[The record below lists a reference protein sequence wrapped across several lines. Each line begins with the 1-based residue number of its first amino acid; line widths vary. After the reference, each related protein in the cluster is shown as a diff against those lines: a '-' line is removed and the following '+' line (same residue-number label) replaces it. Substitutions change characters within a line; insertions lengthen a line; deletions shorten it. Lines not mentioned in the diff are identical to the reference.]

1 MRGLPRWLL
10 VPALLGALFVVVP
23 VVAMVGRVE
32 LAPGP
37 DGTGGFWALVTSP
50 AALDALGLS
59 LRTALAATACC
70 VVLGTPMAL
79 VLARTTFP
87 GQRVARA
94 LVLLPLVLPPVV
106 GGIALLHTFG
116 RRGLIGRHLEVL
128 GVEVAFTTTAVVLA
142 QTFVAL
148 PFLVLSLEGALR
160 TQDTRLEDV
169 AATLGAG
176 PTTVLRRVTLPRV
189 LPGLLSGAVLAFAR
203 ALGEFGATLTFAGAL
218 QGVTQT
224 LPLEIYLQRSADPD
238 SAVALSFVLVV
249 VAVLI
254 TAVVHGPG
262 VLGGPGTRPRRGAR
276 GSSPDGGPHPRAVVS
291 APRPAGRTSGTS
303 GKPVL
308 HTGAPPAALTVRA
321 VVPGR
326 GLDVDLT
333 VAPGEVVAVL
343 GENGAGKSTLVQVVA
358 GLLTRGEAP
367 GARVTVGHD
376 DVSGLP
382 PRRRH
387 LAWLSQRPLLF
398 EHLSVED
405 DVAFGLRSRGVPRA
419 RAREEAR
426 DALARVGAADLARR
440 RSTDLSGG
448 QAQRVAIARALVTDP
463 RVLLLDEPLAS
474 LDVGVAQH
482 VRTVLHHA
490 QREHPRTTLLVTH
503 DLLDVLLLADR
514 VVVLEGGRVVE
525 DGPVDAVL
533 TRPRSRFAARLAGVN
548 LLVGSVAHVAV
559 PEPARTAGGG
569 APGAAG
575 ATADGT
581 TDLVEGATDTPGVE
595 ALAREVTVTVDG
607 VEVRVRGTAGEPL
620 VVGDGAVAVFEP
632 RAVAVHR
639 TTPEGSPRN
648 AYRVVVTSVE
658 PHGPLL
664 RVWGRAVDDGPGDL
678 TAGATT
684 AVGQDAPRLAADLTP
699 RAVAELGLV
708 PGERVWFV
716 VKAAEVRVHPR

>member
-160 TQDTRLEDV
+160 TQETRLEDV
-169 AATLGAG
+169 AATLGAR

-276 GSSPDGGPHPRAVVS
+276 GSLPDDGPRPRAVVS
-291 APRPAGRTSGTS
+291 APRQADRPADRAAAAVGAAART
-303 GKPVL
+303 
-308 HTGAPPAALTVRA
+308 PPAALAVRA
-321 VVPGR
+321 VVPER

-376 DVSGLP
+376 DVSRLP

-405 DVAFGLRSRGVPRA
+405 DVAFGLLSRGVPRA
-419 RAREEAR
+419 RARGEAR

-533 TRPRSRFAARLAGVN
+533 SRPRSRFAARLAGVN
-548 LLVGSVAHVAV
+548 LLAGSVAHVAV

-569 APGAAG
+569 APETAG
-575 ATADGT
+575 GTADG
-581 TDLVEGATDTPGVE
+581 TDLVEGATDAPGAE
-595 ALAREVTVTVDG
+595 TLAREVTVAVDG
-607 VEVRVRGTAGEPL
+607 TEVRVRGTADEPL
-620 VVGDGAVAVFEP
+620 GVGDGAVAVFEP

-664 RVWGRAVDDGPGDL
+664 RVWGRAVGDDPGDP

-684 AVGQDAPRLAADLTP
+684 AVGHDAPRLAADLTP

-716 VKAAEVRVHPR
+716 VKAAEVRVHAR

>member
-1 MRGLPRWLL
+1 MRGLPRWVL

-23 VVAMVGRVE
+23 VAAMVGRVE

-70 VVLGTPMAL
+70 VVLGAPMAL

-116 RRGLIGRHLEVL
+116 RRGLVGRHLEVL
-128 GVEVAFTTTAVVLA
+128 GIEVAFTTTAVVLA

-160 TQDTRLEDV
+160 SQDTRLEDV
-169 AATLGAG
+169 AATLGAR

-254 TAVVHGPG
+254 TAVVHGPRA
-262 VLGGPGTRPRRGAR
+262 LRAPRPRRGVR
-276 GSSPDGGPHPRAVVS
+276 GSLPDGGPRPRAVVS
-291 APRPAGRTSGTS
+291 PGLQADPPADRAAAPAGPAAPT
-303 GKPVL
+303 
-308 HTGAPPAALTVRA
+308 PPAALTVRA
-321 VVPGR
+321 VVPER

-333 VAPGEVVAVL
+333 VAPGEVVAML

-358 GLLTRGEAP
+358 GLLTPGEAP

-376 DVSGLP
+376 DVSRLP

-548 LLVGSVAHVAV
+548 LLAGSVAHVAV
-559 PEPARTAGGG
+559 PEPARTAGEG
-569 APGAAG
+569 APGAAAG
-575 ATADGT
+575 GTAGPIGT
-581 TDLVEGATDTPGVE
+581 ATDAAPDAETF
-595 ALAREVTVTVDG
+595 AREVTVAVDG
-607 VEVRVRGTAGEPL
+607 AEVRVQGTADEPL
-620 VVGDGAVAVFEP
+620 AVGDGAVAVFEP

-664 RVWGRAVDDGPGDL
+664 RVWGRAVGESPG
-678 TAGATT
+678 ARAAAATT
-684 AVGQDAPRLAADLTP
+684 AVGHDAPRLAADLTP

>member
-1 MRGLPRWLL
+1 M
-10 VPALLGALFVVVP
+10 
-23 VVAMVGRVE
+23 
-32 LAPGP
+32 
-37 DGTGGFWALVTSP
+37 
-50 AALDALGLS
+50 
-59 LRTALAATACC
+59 
-70 VVLGTPMAL
+70 
-79 VLARTTFP
+79 
-87 GQRVARA
+87 
-94 LVLLPLVLPPVV
+94 
-106 GGIALLHTFG
+106 
-116 RRGLIGRHLEVL
+116 
-128 GVEVAFTTTAVVLA
+128 
-142 QTFVAL
+142 
-148 PFLVLSLEGALR
+148 
-160 TQDTRLEDV
+160 
-169 AATLGAG
+169 
-176 PTTVLRRVTLPRV
+176 
-189 LPGLLSGAVLAFAR
+189 
-203 ALGEFGATLTFAGAL
+203 
-218 QGVTQT
+218 
-224 LPLEIYLQRSADPD
+224 
-238 SAVALSFVLVV
+238 LVV

-254 TAVVHGPG
+254 TAVVHGPR
-262 VLGGPGTRPRRGAR
+262 VLGASRPRRGVE
-276 GSSPDGGPHPRAVVS
+276 GSLPDGGPRPRAVVS
-291 APRPAGRTSGTS
+291 PAPQAGPPADRAPAPAGPAAPT
-303 GKPVL
+303 
-308 HTGAPPAALTVRA
+308 PPAALTVRA
-321 VVPGR
+321 VVPER

-358 GLLTRGEAP
+358 GLLTPGEAP

-376 DVSGLP
+376 DVSRLP

-548 LLVGSVAHVAV
+548 LLAGSVAHVAV
-559 PEPARTAGGG
+559 LEPVRTASGG

-575 ATADGT
+575 GTTDGT
-581 TDLVEGATDTPGVE
+581 TDLVGGAAGVGPDGE
-595 ALAREVTVTVDG
+595 ALGRELTVAVDG
-607 VEVRVRGTAGEPL
+607 TEVRVRGTADEPL
-620 VVGDGAVAVFEP
+620 AVGDGAVAVFAP

-664 RVWGRAVDDGPGDL
+664 RVWGRAVGESPG
-678 TAGATT
+678 ARAAAATG
-684 AVGQDAPRLAADLTP
+684 AVGHDAPRLAADLTP

>member
-169 AATLGAG
+169 AATLGAR

-276 GSSPDGGPHPRAVVS
+276 GSLPDGGPRHRAVVS
-291 APRPAGRTSGTS
+291 APRPAGRPSETS

-308 HTGAPPAALTVRA
+308 HTGAPPAALAVRA
-321 VVPGR
+321 VVPER

-343 GENGAGKSTLVQVVA
+343 GENGAGKSTLAQVVA
-358 GLLTRGEAP
+358 GLLARGEAP
-367 GARVTVGHD
+367 GTHVTVGHD
-376 DVSGLP
+376 DVSRLP

-419 RAREEAR
+419 RARGEAR

-514 VVVLEGGRVVE
+514 AVVLEGGRVVE

-548 LLVGSVAHVAV
+548 LLAGSVAHVAV

-569 APGAAG
+569 APETAG
-575 ATADGT
+575 GTADG
-581 TDLVEGATDTPGVE
+581 TDLVEGATDAPGAE
-595 ALAREVTVTVDG
+595 TLAREVTVAVDG
-607 VEVRVRGTAGEPL
+607 TEVRVRGTADEPL
-620 VVGDGAVAVFEP
+620 GVGDGAVAVFEP

-664 RVWGRAVDDGPGDL
+664 RVWGRAVDDDPGDP

-684 AVGQDAPRLAADLTP
+684 AVGHDAPRLAADLTP

-716 VKAAEVRVHPR
+716 VKAAEVRVHAR